1 MEHIGSGWQFDA
13 YAAGGRVHKVPVSGL
28 RMAARVVR
36 SYPTLVA
43 RPIELVAKVRQLI
56 SEREGV
62 LAELAS
68 REVDRDLLA
77 NFREQDGRYLQDR
90 VQPLGAILSD
100 GRDPYELMDRY
111 VASIRHGWASGLAET
126 SFNFT
131 VNHGLDERGAVVIID
146 VGELSFSRDDVEDLV
161 AARFWEGAYSVR
173 VLPQEIRSYL
183 LDRMRTEITPGR
195 LLQDWRDA
203 RFIKPREWAQDRP
216 ATRRGRMGG
225 ITSLSEA
232 DRVLAKRAK

>member
-13 YAAGGRVHKVPVSGL
+13 YASGGRVHKVPVSEL

-36 SYPTLVA
+36 SYPALVA
-43 RPIELVAKVRQLI
+43 RPFELIAKIRQLI
-56 SEREGV
+56 SEREDV

-77 NFREQDGRYLQDR
+77 NFREQGGRYVQDR
-90 VQPLGAILSD
+90 VEPLGGLLSD
-100 GRDPYELMDRY
+100 GSDPYRLMDRY
-111 VASIRHGWASGLAET
+111 VTSIHRGWVSGLAET

-131 VNHGLDERGAVVIID
+131 VNHGLNKQGSVVIID
-146 VGELSFSRDDVEDLV
+146 VGELSFSRDDVEELV

-183 LDRMRTEITPGR
+183 LDRMATEITPAR
-195 LLQDWRDA
+195 LIQKWQDA
-203 RFIKPREWAQDRP
+203 RYTKPRERAQDRP
-216 ATRRGRMGG
+216 AARRARTGRMA
-225 ITSLSEA
+225 TLREA
-232 DRVLAKRAK
+232 DRVLARRAK